1 MDMEIEGGIN
11 NFENDWWYEFGI
23 SFHRTKYN
31 KYKRVFTIS
40 LIIYSIYIRW

>member
-23 SFHRTKYN
+23 SFHLPKVGKLMYIHQAKTK
-31 KYKRVFTIS
+31 
-40 LIIYSIYIRW
+40 